1 MWKDFF
7 YFTKAERRAILVLL
21 ILLALLSG
29 GSIWFRLKKQDMT
42 PLSLSESERIDSFL
56 TGLEEKKRFPKKSF
70 SSYHKEPAVPVRL
83 RPFDPNTADSS
94 TLRTLGLPAFIAQNV
109 IKYREKGGIFHTP
122 EDFSRM
128 YGLSP
133 AQFETLKPYIIIGEN
148 FLKPERDTMRHTVF
162 VRDTLP
168 YLPKYPEGT
177 VIDLNQ
183 ADTASLKRVP
193 GIGSGLAR
201 RIVAYRNRLGGFYSV
216 SQLQEIPHLDAKVNQ
231 WFKVEPAEL
240 RKLEINRASLDR
252 LRSHPYM
259 DFYKAKAIIEYRRKR
274 GKLKSLSQLSLFEA
288 FSEEDIKKITPYLSF
303 E

>member
-7 YFTKAERRAILVLL
+7 YFTKSERRAIIVLL
-21 ILLALLSG
+21 LLLAFLSG
-29 GSIWFRLKKQDMT
+29 GSIWFRLKRQDML
-42 PLSLSESERIDSFL
+42 PLPLSESGRIDSFIA
-56 TGLEEKKRFPKKSF
+56 GLEERKRSSSRSFPA
-70 SSYHKEPAVPVRL
+70 YKEPPVQVRL

-94 TLRTLGLPAFIAQNV
+94 TLRTLGLSAFIARNV
-109 IKYREKGGIFHTP
+109 EKYREKGGVFHTP

-133 AQFETLKPYIIIGEN
+133 SQYETLKPYITIGKR
-148 FLKPERDTMRHTVF
+148 FLIPERDMVRHIAF
-162 VRDTLP
+162 ARDTLP
-168 YLPKYPEGT
+168 YVPKYPEGT

-183 ADTASLKRVP
+183 ADTASLKRIP

-201 RIVAYRNRLGGFYSV
+201 MIVAYRNRLGGFYSV
-216 SQLQEIPHLDAKVNQ
+216 SQLQEIPHLDAGINT
-231 WFKVEPAEL
+231 WFKVGDAEL
-240 RKLEINRASLDR
+240 RKLKVNRASLDR

-274 GKLKSLSQLSLFEA
+274 GKLKSLSQISLFEA
-288 FSEEDIKKITPYLSF
+288 FSEEDIKRLSPYLSF

>member
-7 YFTKAERRAILVLL
+7 YFTKSERRAIIALL
-21 ILLALLSG
+21 LLLAFLSG
-29 GSIWFRLKKQDMT
+29 GSIWFRLKRQDMT
-42 PLSLSESERIDSFL
+42 PLSLSESEQIDSFI
-56 TGLEEKKRFPKKSF
+56 TGLEERKRTSRKSF
-70 SSYHKEPAVPVRL
+70 PTYKEPAIPVRL

-94 TLRTLGLPAFIAQNV
+94 TLRTLGLSAFIARNV
-109 IKYREKGGIFHTP
+109 EKYREKGGIFHTP

-128 YGLSP
+128 YGLSQ
-133 AQFETLKPYIIIGEN
+133 AQYETLKPYITIGEQ
-148 FLKPERDTMRHTVF
+148 FLIPERDTVQRIAF
-162 VRDTLP
+162 ARDTLP
-168 YLPKYPEGT
+168 YIPKYPEGT

-183 ADTASLKRVP
+183 ADTASLKRIP

-201 RIVAYRNRLGGFYSV
+201 MIVAYRNRLGGFYSV
-216 SQLQEIPHLDAKVNQ
+216 SQLQEIPHLDTGINI
-231 WFKVEPAEL
+231 WFKVERAEL
-240 RKLEINRASLDR
+240 RKLKVNHASLDR

-288 FSEEDIKKITPYLSF
+288 FSEEDVKRIAPYLSF